1 MSSLNVYRCVMV
13 SLLLAMVTGC
23 ANGPYTPQPP
33 VPKNDQKIQQLA
45 VKYQLAVQ
53 FNLDNI
59 RISPWDLRFS
69 LHQHDSPQLQH
80 YLQLFQQEFNK
91 LPVALVQKMDLRHIV
106 LLQQLAVAEQPR
118 SAVPDYVHEVLYYD
132 TSDTRGKPDMP
143 HQRHVVHHEFYHMLE
158 QQFYGSAY
166 YRDPL
171 WQQLNPVGFA
181 YGNGG
186 ATARDPKVAKFSHPA
201 PGFIN
206 HYAMSGLE
214 EDKAELWAVLWTTHG
229 WAAVQP
235 MVLSDV
241 ILQRKVQ
248 LLVSQLVCQVPEL
261 AAPLLPRLQSVS
273 LQLLPCER
281 FTALAPVDAA

>member
-1 MSSLNVYRCVMV
+1 MSYISVYRSFITAL
-13 SLLLAMVTGC
+13 SLWILAGC
-23 ANGPYTPQPP
+23 ASAPLPP
-33 VPKNDQKIQQLA
+33 VPKDDLKIQQLSA
-45 VKYQLAVQ
+45 KYQLAVQ

-59 RISPWDLRFS
+59 SVSPWDLRFS
-69 LHQHDSPQLQH
+69 LHQHDSPQLQL
-80 YLQLFQQEFNK
+80 YLRLFHEEFHK
-91 LPVALVQKMDLRHIV
+91 LPPALIQKVNLKHIV
-106 LLQQLAVAEQPR
+106 LLQHLTVAEQPR
-118 SAVPDYVHEVLYYD
+118 LAVPDYVHEVLYYD
-132 TSDTRGKPDMP
+132 TSDTRGMPYMP

-171 WQQLNPVGFA
+171 WQQLNPIGFQ

-186 ATARDPKVAKFSHPA
+186 ATVRDPKVAKFSHPA

-235 MVLSDV
+235 MVARDK

-261 AAPLLPRLQSVS
+261 VDPLLPRLQSVS
-273 LQLLPCER
+273 LNLLPCDR
-281 FTALAPVDAA
+281 FAAAAQSY